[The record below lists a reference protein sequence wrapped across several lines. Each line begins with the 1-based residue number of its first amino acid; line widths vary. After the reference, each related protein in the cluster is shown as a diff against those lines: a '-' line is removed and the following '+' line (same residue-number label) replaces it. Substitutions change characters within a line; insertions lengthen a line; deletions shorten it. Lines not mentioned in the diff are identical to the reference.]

1 MPQKK
6 FTATDIHGIIS
17 DICND
22 RTSGSREIVRHTI
35 DQLKIVVKTA
45 PVTEL
50 RKIVQYLLDEI
61 IKCHPNM
68 EIIRSLRDELKMVL
82 SIGFTRESLYS
93 LVENFDRM
101 MRDDVLSIS
110 RRLYELVEKPSVFI
124 TLTMS
129 ETVHQ
134 VLKFLADRD
143 KITKVIVAE
152 SRPRREG
159 VILARLLSESN
170 IRVELIVDAAIDFF
184 ISEADIAII
193 GADRI
198 YRYEGVLNKIGSRML
213 GISSLEKGIPFYV
226 VAETRK
232 YTGSKFKRSEIKEQ
246 PETEVLDAGNISN
259 LKPRNV
265 YFELVENRL
274 ITAIITEDGILY
286 PNKNGGRE

>member
-1 MPQKK
+1 MPQNK

-45 PVTEL
+45 HVTEL
-50 RKIVQYLLDEI
+50 RKLVQYLLDEI

-68 EIIRSLRDELKMVL
+68 EIIRSLRDELKRVL

-93 LVENFDRM
+93 FVENFDRM

-110 RRLYELVEKPSVFI
+110 RRLYELMEKPSVFI

-152 SRPRREG
+152 SRPKREG

-286 PNKNGGRE
+286 PNKNGGRK